1 MCKVIKQKKKE
12 VFKMKIIEKAK
23 NGQPVYLLKKYDE
36 LTNTELDELRFP
48 YPDSKEDYKDYAVY
62 YNKKG
67 ELIRVQPHDFS
78 DKMKKEI
85 EKNSNQPNILDSMQ
99 VLFGKKYSKAYQVS
113 KKRLNVS
120 DNEINNA
127 RRIVRVK

>member
-1 MCKVIKQKKKE
+1 
-12 VFKMKIIEKAK
+12 MKIIEKAK

-36 LTNTELDELRFP
+36 LTNTELDELRFT